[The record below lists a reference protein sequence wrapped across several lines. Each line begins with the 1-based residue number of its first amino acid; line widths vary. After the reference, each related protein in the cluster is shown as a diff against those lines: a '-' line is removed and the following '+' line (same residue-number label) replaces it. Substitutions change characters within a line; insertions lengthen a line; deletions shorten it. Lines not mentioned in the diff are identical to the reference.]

1 VSVRALLR
9 HRSYVALL
17 SGRTVSLTGNAM
29 ASIAVAFAV
38 LDLTGSATALGL
50 VLAARSLPQVVF
62 ILLGGVISDRLPRH
76 LVLVVTS
83 VISGLTQAVA
93 AGLVLSGHA
102 SVGWLAALGAI
113 NGASSAFVFPA
124 TAGLLPQTVPLDQL
138 QTANVVLRMSSTSAQ
153 IAGVA
158 AGGVLVAAF
167 GSGWGLA
174 ADAVSF
180 LVAAGCFALVRID
193 PHERLESS
201 NVLVE
206 LRDGWSAFRSRTW
219 LWVVVLAFGI
229 INAMQAAGFQTL
241 GPKIADDSFGRQGWG
256 FVLAAD
262 TAGAFLCGLVLLRV
276 RFRRPLFV
284 GMLGVLVWSPLMLV
298 LASEPAVL
306 LIVVAAFVGGAGL
319 ELFGVGWDLSMQQHV
334 PPELLSRVYAY
345 DGLGSILAIPVGQ
358 ALAGPAAAWLG
369 VQEAVVLCA
378 IVIMVVSL
386 ITLAVPAVRRLQR
399 TDLDQ
404 PATEPVRA

>member
-1 VSVRALLR
+1 VSVRVLLR

-17 SGRTVSLTGNAM
+17 TGRTVSLTGNAM
-29 ASIAVAFAV
+29 ATIAVAFAV

-62 ILLGGVISDRLPRH
+62 ILMGGVISDRLPRH

-83 VISGLTQAVA
+83 VVSGLTQAAA

-102 SVGWLAALGAI
+102 SVGWLAVLGAI
-113 NGASSAFVFPA
+113 NGASSAFIYPA
-124 TAGLLPQTVPLDQL
+124 TAGLLPRTVPPDQL
-138 QTANVVLRMSSTSAQ
+138 QTANVVLRMSSTGAQ

-158 AGGVLVAAF
+158 GGGVLVATF

-174 ADAVSF
+174 VDAVSF

-201 NVLVE
+201 NVLIE
-206 LRDGWSAFRSRTW
+206 LRDGWTAFRSRTW

-229 INAMQAAGFQTL
+229 INAMEAAGFNTL

-256 FVLAAD
+256 FVLAAE
-262 TAGAFLCGLVLLRV
+262 TAGAFLSGVVLLRV

-298 LASEPAVL
+298 LASQPAVIL
-306 LIVVAAFVGGAGL
+306 LVLASFVAGAGL

-334 PPELLSRVYAY
+334 PPEMLSRVYAY
-345 DGLGSILAIPVGQ
+345 DGLGSIVAVPIGQ
-358 ALAGPAAAWLG
+358 ALAGPVAAWLG
-369 VQEAVVLCA
+369 VQEAVVFCA
-378 IVIMVVSL
+378 LVI
-386 ITLAVPAVRRLQR
+386 IAAGLAAICVPAVRRLER

-404 PATEPVRA
+404 PATELVRA

>member
-1 VSVRALLR
+1 MSVRVLLR

-17 SGRTVSLTGNAM
+17 TGRTVSLTGNAM
-29 ASIAVAFAV
+29 ATIAVAFAV

-62 ILLGGVISDRLPRH
+62 ILMGGVISDRLPRH

-83 VISGLTQAVA
+83 VVSGLTQAAA

-102 SVGWLAALGAI
+102 SVGWLAVLGAI
-113 NGASSAFVFPA
+113 NGASSAFIYPA
-124 TAGLLPQTVPLDQL
+124 TAGLLPRTVPPDQL
-138 QTANVVLRMSSTSAQ
+138 QTANVVLRMSSTGAQ

-158 AGGVLVAAF
+158 GGGVLVATF

-174 ADAVSF
+174 VDAVSF

-201 NVLVE
+201 NVLIE
-206 LRDGWSAFRSRTW
+206 LRDGWTAFRSRTW

-229 INAMQAAGFQTL
+229 INAMEAAGFNTL

-256 FVLAAD
+256 FVLAAE
-262 TAGAFLCGLVLLRV
+262 TAGAFLSGVVLLRV

-298 LASEPAVL
+298 LASQPAVIL
-306 LIVVAAFVGGAGL
+306 LVLASFVAGAGL

-334 PPELLSRVYAY
+334 PPEMLSRVYAY
-345 DGLGSILAIPVGQ
+345 DGLGSIVAVPIGQ
-358 ALAGPAAAWLG
+358 ALAGPVAAWLG
-369 VQEAVVLCA
+369 VQEAVVFCA
-378 IVIMVVSL
+378 LVI
-386 ITLAVPAVRRLQR
+386 IAAGLAAICVPAVRRLER

-404 PATEPVRA
+404 PATELVRA